1 MRARIVSKKS
11 AKGQKKKYD
20 NRSKMLRE
28 NMENN
33 ARDLVRVIMRAQAAG
48 LLPGL

>member
-1 MRARIVSKKS
+1 MRAHRLKKIC
-11 AKGQKKKYD
+11 KGSKKYD